1 MIKQLRK
8 VVELTVPE
16 QRVVIFALCGL
27 VAFVALKTW
36 RDRAQNS
43 RAETPPALEV
53 DQPSPSPGIRP

>member
-16 QRVVIFALCGL
+16 QRVVVFALCAL

-36 RDRAQNS
+36 RDGAENS
-43 RAETPPALEV
+43 RVDTPPAATV

>member
-16 QRVVIFALCGL
+16 QRVVVFALCAL
-27 VAFVALKTW
+27 VAFVALKAA
-36 RDRAQNS
+36 RDGAGNS
-43 RAETPPALEV
+43 RVDTPPAVEV